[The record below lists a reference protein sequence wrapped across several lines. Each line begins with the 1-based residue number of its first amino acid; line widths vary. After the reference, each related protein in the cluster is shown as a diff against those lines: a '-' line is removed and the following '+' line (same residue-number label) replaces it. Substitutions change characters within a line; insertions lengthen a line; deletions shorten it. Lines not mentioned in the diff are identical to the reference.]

1 MTYIKREGMKEIRK
15 GEREL
20 KKAVCSLAK
29 VKDCTD
35 VLLTVLLKPMSI

>member
-1 MTYIKREGMKEIRK
+1 MTYIRREGRKELRK

-20 KKAVCSLAK
+20 KKAVCSLEK

-35 VLLTVLLKPMSI
+35 VLSTVLLKPMTI